1 MDELEHSQ
9 KWAGRR
15 FLNDRLDWNL
25 LRTYLAIGQEGSISR
40 AAARL
45 FITQSA
51 VSQSLKR
58 LEEQLGCALIARKGP
73 RFDLTQAGEEVLRI
87 AEEIYGN
94 VSRLSTAI
102 EGPQDDVVG
111 KVRLLAISKV
121 QSDLYDEFLADFHAC
136 HPRVE
141 LEIETLRSADILS
154 ALAQKTATAGVGLSR
169 FAQPKIE
176 QRRLIRQRYAFFCGK
191 RHRLFG
197 QRRLSL
203 DALQGENFVSFTS
216 DQIGGN
222 LSPLTVF
229 RDQQGFTGKIVASSS
244 SFEEIRRLII
254 AGYGIG
260 CLPEHLVDI
269 DLHNGLLWRLPPAGG
284 VADVDLFLMWNRE
297 QKMTHA
303 EAVFLESFQ
312 HAIAGV
318 ELPALGEGL
327 EQLDQESL

>member
-1 MDELEHSQ
+1 MSDGDVIEAEDRW
-9 KWAGRR
+9 KGRR

-25 LRTYLAIGQEGSISR
+25 LRTYLAIGQERSISR

-45 FITQSA
+45 FVTQSA

-58 LEEQLGCALIARKGP
+58 LEEQLDCALILRRGP
-73 RFDLTQAGEEVLRI
+73 RFDLTQAGEEVLDI
-87 AEEIYGN
+87 AQEMYGN
-94 VSRLSTAI
+94 VTRLGTAV
-102 EGPQDDVVG
+102 EDAVEDVVG
-111 KVRLLAISKV
+111 KVRVLSISLV
-121 QSDLYDEFLADFHAC
+121 QSSLYDEFLADFHQQ

-141 LEIETLRSADILS
+141 LEVEVMRSSDIQSSLN
-154 ALAQKTATAGVGLSR
+154 QKTASVGVGLCR
-169 FAQPKIE
+169 FAQPKLE
-176 QRRLIRQRYAFFCGK
+176 RVPMMRQRYAFFCGK

-203 DALQGENFVSFTS
+203 DALKGENFVSFTS

-229 RDQQGFTGKIVASSS
+229 RDEHGFTGKIVAKSS

-269 DLHNGLLWRLPPAGG
+269 DLHNGLIWRLPPADG
-284 VADVDLFLMWNRE
+284 VVDVDVFLMWNRE
-297 QKMTHA
+297 QRMTRA
-303 EAVFLESFQ
+303 ETVFLESFQ
-312 HAIAGV
+312 RAIDLSV
-318 ELPALGEGL
+318 L
-327 EQLDQESL
+327 EKT